1 MKCHP
6 LLEYEML
13 EYEKIA
19 AMFIRTGDNLFFI
32 ISNVFTGGMFVV
44 S

>member
-6 LLEYEML
+6 LLEYEMLEYEML

-19 AMFIRTGDNLFFI
+19 AMFIRTGGNLFL
-32 ISNVFTGGMFVV
+32 
-44 S
+44 